1 MTSATLESPTT
12 SGATG
17 RIAATGARRWLALPV
32 ILTGTFMVI
41 LDFFIVN
48 VTLPSM
54 QRELHA
60 GSAAIQ
66 FVVAGYG
73 LTYAVGLITGGRLG
87 DLYGRRR
94 LFAVGLALFIL
105 TSAGC
110 GLAPT
115 AMALVLARVLQGVA
129 AALLAPQ
136 ALAMLSVVYTGED
149 RTRAFTA
156 YGLTLGLAA
165 VLGQLIGGLLIRADV
180 AGLGWRACFLINLP
194 IGIAALILTPRL
206 VPESRA
212 EGRER
217 LDLVG
222 AALVTLGLVAVVLPL
237 VEGRAQ
243 GWPLWSWLCLVTTLP
258 LLLTFVGYQR
268 WLGACGRTPLI
279 DLTLFGE
286 RAFTVGI
293 LAILV
298 FYAGVASFFLVL
310 ALYLQQ
316 GRGLD
321 ALASGVV
328 FTPEGIGFLMTSMS
342 ARWLTRRL
350 GWQALA
356 VGALVLAVGFA
367 LLRAI
372 VTHVGVTGHADVL
385 APALFLVGVGMGM
398 VIAPLFSVVLAGI
411 APRHAGA
418 AAGLLTAASQVANAL
433 GVAIIGIIFYGV
445 LGRSSGRD
453 AYPNAFDASLIY
465 LTALAVAVAVLIQLL
480 PRDPGRG

>member
-1 MTSATLESPTT
+1 MTSTTLESPTT

-17 RIAATGARRWLALPV
+17 RIAATGARHWLTLPI

-48 VTLPSM
+48 VTLPAM

-60 GSAAIQ
+60 SAAAIQ

-94 LFAVGLALFIL
+94 MFVLGLMLFIL
-105 TSAGC
+105 TSAAC

-115 AMALVLARVLQGVA
+115 AAALVLARVLQGVA

-136 ALAMLSVVYTGED
+136 ALAMLGILYTGED

-180 AGLGWRACFLINLP
+180 AGLGWRACFLINIP
-194 IGIAALILTPRL
+194 IGAAALILTPRL
-206 VPESRA
+206 IPESRTA
-212 EGRER
+212 GRGR
-217 LDLVG
+217 LDLIGV
-222 AALVTLGLVAVVLPL
+222 ALVTLGLVAVVLPL
-237 VEGRAQ
+237 IEGREQ
-243 GWPLWSWLCLVTTLP
+243 GWPIWSWLCLVTALP
-258 LLLTFVGYQR
+258 LLLAFVGYQR
-268 WLGACGRTPLI
+268 WLGARGRTPLI

-286 RAFTVGI
+286 RAFAVGI
-293 LAILV
+293 LAVLV

-316 GRGLD
+316 GRGLN
-321 ALASGVV
+321 ALASGMV
-328 FTPEGIGFLMTSMS
+328 FTPEGIGFLASSMS

-350 GWQALA
+350 GRQSLA

-367 LLRAI
+367 LLRATVAHI
-372 VTHVGVTGHADVL
+372 GVTGHIAL
-385 APALFLVGVGMGM
+385 LTPALFLVGVGMGM

-418 AAGLLTAASQVANAL
+418 AAGALTAASQVANAL

-445 LGRSSGRD
+445 LGRSGGRD
-453 AYPNAFDASLIY
+453 AYPNAFGASLIY
-465 LTALAVAVAVLIQLL
+465 LTAVAVAVAALIQLL
-480 PRDPGRG
+480 PRDPDRG